1 MHKVAVIVGSL
12 RRESINL
19 KLAKALIKLGQH
31 RLDCHL
37 VKLDDVPMY
46 NDDYWADPPASV
58 TRLKADIAAAD
69 GVLFVTPEYNRSVP
83 ALVKNTVDWGS
94 RPRGQNSWAGKPVS
108 IVGASQGAIGTAVA
122 QAQLR
127 NSLLILGVI
136 LMGQPEM
143 YLTYK
148 PGLIDG
154 DFKITDDSTV
164 KFMTGFLEKFA
175 VWIARMRAPSTD
187 AR

>member
-19 KLAKALIKLGQH
+19 RLAKALIKLGQK
-31 RLDCHL
+31 RFDCHL

-69 GVLFVTPEYNRSVP
+69 AVLFVTPEYNRSMP

-94 RPRGQNSWAGKPVS
+94 RPWGQNSWAGKPVA

-122 QAQLR
+122 QSHLR

-148 PGLIDG
+148 PGLID
-154 DFKITDDSTV
+154 DDLKITDESTA
-164 KFMTGFLEKFA
+164 KFMTGFLEKFEA
-175 VWIARMRAPSTD
+175 WIARMKAPST
-187 AR
+187 ATR

>member
-19 KLAKALIKLGQH
+19 RLAKALIKLGQE
-31 RLDCHL
+31 RFACHL

-69 GVLFVTPEYNRSVP
+69 AVLFVTPEYNRAVP

-94 RPRGQNSWAGKPVS
+94 RPRGQNSWAGKPVA
-108 IVGASQGAIGTAVA
+108 IAGASQGAIGTAVA

-148 PGLIDG
+148 PGLIDD
-154 DFKITDDSTV
+154 DFKITDDSTA
-164 KFMTGFLEKFA
+164 KFLTGFLQKFDA
-175 VWIARMRAPSTD
+175 WIERMSPRSSGAQ
-187 AR
+187 